1 MEKTAMVINL
11 AIDQFLHTSNRHGL
25 NTLEVMILKMIRCY
39 STGVFGSLEFVLE
52 LLSAFS

>member
-1 MEKTAMVINL
+1 MVINL